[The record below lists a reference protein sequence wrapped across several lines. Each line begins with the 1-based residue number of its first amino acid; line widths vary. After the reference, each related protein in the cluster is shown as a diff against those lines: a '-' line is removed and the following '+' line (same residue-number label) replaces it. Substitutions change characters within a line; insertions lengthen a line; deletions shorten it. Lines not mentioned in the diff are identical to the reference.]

1 MVPLDV
7 NPVAAVATPEV
18 SETPRRAAMDKTT
31 AILLA
36 VIVALLVVLA
46 VVLANQRRASR
57 STRCDQSRRCCGLK
71 FQTKRDSTM
80 SDRRS
85 RGLGR
90 AVPPDALSATICE
103 FK

>member
-46 VVLANQRRASR
+46 VVLAN
-57 STRCDQSRRCCGLK
+57 
-71 FQTKRDSTM
+71 
-80 SDRRS
+80 
-85 RGLGR
+85 
-90 AVPPDALSATICE
+90 
-103 FK
+103 